1 MKKFQTL
8 VLSLLS
14 SFFLVIFAGLQT
26 SCGGNFF
33 KDLSTKDT
41 DAAKYEDALKAID
54 LGDYAAAVASIESM
68 SATAKAQ
75 TKTIQT
81 WAGAYAGKCGQ
92 NFIAL
97 ISGLS
102 NSSGAPFLFFMQA
115 FTAVAVDP
123 ASCYLAQQK
132 MELLGNSSQRTSD
145 QNLFMFVLGISKLG
159 TYLKASA
166 DLLPATGVGGDGV
179 ADATFSAC
187 ANQPA
192 PGTPMMTDEQINQ
205 VVTGLGLIFDNLS
218 AVGSSISG
226 SSAVAGL
233 DAFKATCE
241 AVTSIPNCAIT
252 NPNGAEITD
261 ATRLIFRELIQTSDF
276 GIGTACTM
284 AQLGIPD
291 GFGGTQCCP

>member
-1 MKKFQTL
+1 LRILLL
-8 VLSLLS
+8 VVLMIS
-14 SFFLVIFAGLQT
+14 SGLQT

-54 LGDYAAAVASIESM
+54 LGDYASAITYIESM
-68 SATAKAQ
+68 STTAKAK
-75 TKTIQT
+75 TKTIET
-81 WAGAYAGKCGQ
+81 WAGAYAGKCGL
-92 NFIAL
+92 NFISL
-97 ISGLS
+97 ISGLGD
-102 NSSGAPFLFFMQA
+102 SSGAPFLFFMQA

-123 ASCYLAQQK
+123 ESCYIAQQK

-179 ADATFSAC
+179 ADPTFSAC

-192 PGTPMMTDEQINQ
+192 PGTPMMTDAQINQ
-205 VVTGLGLIFDNLS
+205 VVTGFGLIFDNLT
-218 AVGSSISG
+218 AVSSSLSG
-226 SSAVAGL
+226 ASAVAGL
-233 DAFKATCE
+233 NDFKATCE
-241 AVTSIPNCAIT
+241 ALTLIPNCAIT

-261 ATRLIFRELIQTSDF
+261 ATRLAFRELIQTSDF
-276 GIGTACTM
+276 GVGTACTKD
-284 AQLGIPD
+284 QVGIPD